1 MNEIR
6 TMRTISQ
13 DQLGGVDVLHVAEV
27 PRPVPRSS
35 EVLVRVVSTSLNPT
49 DFSHRRNLG
58 SLGVGPRV
66 LGWDVAGI
74 VEEVG
79 VGVTIHL
86 PGDAVFGMLPYPQGH
101 GAAAEYVIAP
111 ARALVSAPEEG
122 DLSTL
127 GAIPLAALTAW
138 QALVDTAGLAPGQR
152 VLVHGAA
159 GGVGH
164 FAVQIAKALGA
175 YVIGTAS
182 SPKHDLLR
190 ELGVDEAIDY
200 RTIDISAA
208 VSDVD
213 VVLDT
218 VGGDTAARSIL
229 TLRRGGTIVSLVL
242 NTTAPLGEVAVA
254 AGVAHRLMLVEHDH
268 QGMSEIARLV
278 ADKRLRP
285 VIAETFDLFNID
297 EVRTAHERGETR
309 HVTGKILLRA

>member
-1 MNEIR
+1 MNEVQ
-6 TMRTISQ
+6 TMRVISQ
-13 DQLGGVDVLHVAEV
+13 DRPGGVDVLHIAEV
-27 PRPVPRSS
+27 PRPVPGSS
-35 EVLVRVVSTSLNPT
+35 GVRIRVVSTSLNPT
-49 DFSHRRNLG
+49 DFSHRRNRGWLDD
-58 SLGVGPRV
+58 GPRV

-79 VGVTIHL
+79 VGVTIHR
-86 PGDAVFGMLPYPQGH
+86 PGDAVFGMLPYPHGH

-111 ARALVSAPEEG
+111 ARALVAAPAGVE
-122 DLSTL
+122 LSVL

-138 QALVDTAGLAPGQR
+138 QALVDTTRLEPGQR

-200 RTIDISAA
+200 RTTDISAE

-213 VVLDT
+213 MVLDT
-218 VGGDTAARSIL
+218 VGGDTAARSIPIV
-229 TLRRGGTIVSLVL
+229 RRGGTIVSLVL
-242 NTTAPLGEVAVA
+242 STTAPLGKVA
-254 AGVAHRLMLVEHDH
+254 AAASITHRLMLVEHDH
-268 QGMSEIARLV
+268 QGMSELAGLV
-278 ADKRLRP
+278 ADKQLRP

-297 EVRTAHERGETR
+297 QVRRAHELGETR